1 MKKVL
6 ALILVFV
13 MCVGMCISVCAD
25 ESEFSR
31 LGELKI
37 IQGDQYGNWN
47 LEKAVTRAEL
57 MQFAINS
64 LNLRVASS
72 GSPDAGFNDMNKHWA
87 KNAVNTAVQMKLV
100 EKSELFS
107 PEGTVTVAEAIKMV
121 VQIMGYEPMATSM
134 GGTEQAYIVIASQV
148 GLTNG
153 LTLSAESV
161 ALRKDVA
168 SLILNALDIPIM
180 QQTGFGEQPEFKI
193 ADGKDGGEKITLSD
207 SFK

>member
-25 ESEFSR
+25 ENEFSR

-72 GSPDAGFNDMNKHWA
+72 ASPDAGFNDMNKHWA

-100 EKSELFS
+100 EKVELFN

-121 VQIMGYEPMATSM
+121 VQIMGYEPMVMSM

-193 ADGKDGGEKITLSD
+193 ADGKDGEDRVTLSD
-207 SFK
+207 LFK